1 MSLAWFTTGKIIK
14 LIKTIN
20 RTVVGRGSLSSLNE
34 KKKGEKKKL
43 KSQTVQNGNIPE
55 MRHKI

>member
-1 MSLAWFTTGKIIK
+1 MGLAWFTTGKIIK

-34 KKKGEKKKL
+34 KKKGGKKI
-43 KSQTVQNGNIPE
+43 QTADSPKWK
-55 MRHKI
+55 HT